1 MMRNPSFWVMI
12 TSLAFLASTPGAGAQ
27 TASTKCDADTLS
39 KTLHERMFK
48 EGKTDAEIGAIL
60 GSSFKRRVLKSRVV
74 DGSVCTPEQAGKA
87 LDALKSRVA
96 KS

>member
-1 MMRNPSFWVMI
+1 MMRTPSFWVMI
-12 TSLAFLASTPGAGAQ
+12 TSLALLASTPGAGAQ

-48 EGKTDAEIGAIL
+48 EGKADAEISAIL
-60 GSSFKRRVLKSRVV
+60 GSSFKRRVLKSRVA
-74 DGSVCTPEQAGKA
+74 DGSGCTAEQAGKA